1 MNKIVISILC
11 AGFMLSCN
19 TEKKVEEAPT
29 SVPIDN
35 SIVFTKK
42 QFVNMKLEIGSLEDQ
57 IMDISIDANGVVD
70 VPPDQMFSVNYQMN
84 GVITSINHNLL
95 PGKYIKK
102 GEQLAQIQ
110 SMDLLQIEED
120 YLNEIIKGEW
130 YNQEYERQKAL
141 LADDA
146 TAKRK
151 FQEIENTI
159 KLSKVKTKTLSEKL
173 KVLGVNPATLNS
185 SNISPKHT
193 LIAKQSGFVK
203 AVNITNGSSFTKDEM
218 LFELISTQHI
228 HVELKVFGNDMLLVK
243 EGQNVDF
250 ITPSGKIVV
259 GKVHLIDKTVDPEQ
273 KSLNLHVHITDEAY
287 EQSLRPGQFISGSIN
302 VQNSKVMAL
311 PESAILTNTDGSF
324 IFRMTEGKDQVK
336 FEKIE
341 VKIGRTAHGLV
352 EIIEPK
358 VIEGKI
364 VVRGVSFVENGG
376 SEE

>member
-11 AGFMLSCN
+11 AGLMLSCN
-19 TEKKVEEAPT
+19 TEKKIEEAP
-29 SVPIDN
+29 SAPIDN
-35 SIVFTKK
+35 SIVFTKT
-42 QFVNMKLEIGSLEDQ
+42 QFINMKLDIGSLVEQ
-57 IMDISIDANGVVD
+57 TMDINIDANGVVD

-84 GVITSINHNLL
+84 GVIASINHNLL

-120 YLNEIIKGEW
+120 YLNETIKSEW
-130 YNQEYERQKAL
+130 YTQEYERQKAL

-159 KLSKVKTKTLSEKL
+159 KLSKIKTKSLSEKL

-185 SNISPKHT
+185 SNISAKHT
-193 LIAKQSGFVK
+193 LVAKQSGFVK
-203 AVNITNGSSFTKDEM
+203 AVNITNGSSFTKDET

-259 GKVHLIDKTVDPEQ
+259 GKIHLIDRTVDPEL

-302 VQNSKVMAL
+302 VQNSRVMAL

-341 VKIGRTAHGLV
+341 VKTGRTAHGFL

-358 VIEGKI
+358 VVEGKI
-364 VVRGVSFVENGG
+364 VIRGVSFVENGA

>member
-1 MNKIVISILC
+1 MNKIVIIILC
-11 AGFMLSCN
+11 AGLMLSCN
-19 TEKKVEEAPT
+19 TEKKVEKAP
-29 SVPIDN
+29 SVPTDN

-42 QFVNMKLEIGSLEDQ
+42 QFVNMKLEMGSLEQQ
-57 IMDISIDANGVVD
+57 IMDINIDANGVVD

-110 SMDLLQIEED
+110 SLDLLQTEED
-120 YLNEIIKGEW
+120 YLNEIIKSEW

-159 KLSKVKTKTLSEKL
+159 KLSKVKTKSLSEKL
-173 KVLGVNPATLNS
+173 KVLGVNPASLNS

-193 LIAKQSGFVK
+193 LVAKQSGFVK
-203 AVNITNGSSFTKDEM
+203 AVNIINGSSFTKDET

-259 GKVHLIDKTVDPEQ
+259 GKIHLIDRTVDVEQ

-341 VKIGRTAHGLV
+341 VKTGRMAHGFV

-364 VVRGVSFVENGG
+364 VVRGVSFVENGA